1 MFNFICGFVF
11 CVAVLMLCGKWANQ
25 PIVQVSYKSN
35 ECVKV
40 ISNDS
45 SHSCENL
52 PRKYVHEWVK

>member
-1 MFNFICGFVF
+1 MTNLILGFTVG
-11 CVAVLMLCGKWANQ
+11 VLGMVLAIQWADQ

-40 ISNDS
+40 ISNDP

-52 PRKYVHEWVK
+52 PRKYVHEWVA